1 MGERSDFCGRI
12 IHVEY
17 VIGQVVLST
26 LILSNSIHQCLLG
39 HINHYKSSPTTNQNI
54 LCSVML
60 TVAVTQQYF
69 TYTHNTLLI
78 ISFVC
83 LFWGQVC
90 NRIKTRSCH
99 QDRYEGSKGVTSV
112 YCWNNLFLSTNT

>member
-1 MGERSDFCGRI
+1 MGERSDFCRRI

-26 LILSNSIHQCLLG
+26 LILSNSIHHCLLG

-83 LFWGQVC
+83 LFWGQCVIELKLVLA
-90 NRIKTRSCH
+90 IKI
-99 QDRYEGSKGVTSV
+99 DMKGVKESL
-112 YCWNNLFLSTNT
+112 LFIAGIISF